1 MPESRCRP
9 TRWFARFLPVAPA
22 VIFIVI
28 CIALWIQSQ
37 PLPSQSP
44 FSLSPDLDGA
54 EGDQGVTSL
63 DVSAEDIVSI
73 QVFGDDI
80 QGATAVSM
88 LFQYDARQVL
98 FDGFDVGGIMTHAVA
113 VTREVTHPT
122 ELKITIWPFAS
133 RPTPRT
139 GLIGTVHFRTSATFS
154 STTIRLAHGDISLGR
169 YREQTATLDIDISV
183 QDSTAAPSPG
193 LDVHRADFD
202 GDGTVALSDFLQFA
216 SHFGSQQE
224 DESF

>member
-80 QGATAVSM
+80 QGATAVSIRGPL
-88 LFQYDARQVL
+88 LFQCFFNTMRAR
-98 FDGFDVGGIMTHAVA
+98 
-113 VTREVTHPT
+113 
-122 ELKITIWPFAS
+122 
-133 RPTPRT
+133 
-139 GLIGTVHFRTSATFS
+139 FS
-154 STTIRLAHGDISLGR
+154 SMASTLA
-169 YREQTATLDIDISV
+169 
-183 QDSTAAPSPG
+183 G
-193 LDVHRADFD
+193 L
-202 GDGTVALSDFLQFA
+202 
-216 SHFGSQQE
+216 
-224 DESF
+224 